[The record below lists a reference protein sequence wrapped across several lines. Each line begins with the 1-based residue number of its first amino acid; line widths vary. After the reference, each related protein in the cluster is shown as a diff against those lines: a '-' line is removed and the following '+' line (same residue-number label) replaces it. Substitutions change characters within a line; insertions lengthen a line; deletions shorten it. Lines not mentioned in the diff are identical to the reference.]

1 MPHSNQEGGKEN
13 DNLNELQVNLT
24 TSGGCIIGAA
34 SVFYVK
40 RVWLITP
47 KVRF

>member
-13 DNLNELQVNLT
+13 DNKDENKNKT
-24 TSGGCIIGAA
+24 TNGGCIIGAA

-40 RVWLITP
+40 RVRLITP
-47 KVRF
+47 KVWF